1 MKSLLFER
9 ELAYVNETFPM
20 FFTVNAVTVRMR
32 TFF

>member
-9 ELAYVNETFPM
+9 ELAYVNETFPI
-20 FFTVNAVTVRMR
+20 FTVNAVTVRMR

>member
-9 ELAYVNETFPM
+9 GLAYVNETFPM